1 MEKLCI
7 ETYYSS
13 LNKKNEELC
22 GDRVQLV
29 NTAESSLLVLS
40 DGLGS
45 GVKANILSTLTSKII
60 STMISRGATIED
72 TVDTIAHTLPV
83 CKERG
88 LAYSTFMI
96 LRISKNGIGYLVE
109 YDNPPCILIRNGKKV
124 SLNYEEK
131 NIGGKP
137 VRESHFDVYP
147 GDYFFIVSDGVTQA
161 GMGETLSFGWGLDAL
176 AEYISNLC
184 IKELSPPRI
193 IQNVLNVCKDL
204 YLGKPK
210 DDTTVSIVH
219 IMKHQDVSIF
229 SGPPKDPNDDAR
241 IVSDFVATD
250 AIHIVCGGTS
260 SEIVA
265 RELERDLVVNIDCEK
280 SDFPPTAYIKGIDLV
295 TEGVMTIK
303 SALEIID
310 KYILDPVSQEITDEL
325 DFSSGTA
332 KLAKILIEQCTDLNL
347 FIGKAVNPAHQSQ
360 NFPPGLRVKWHLM
373 ECLAASMLKLGRR
386 VEKRYY

>member
-1 MEKLCI
+1 MEKLCT
-7 ETYYSS
+7 ETCFRS

-29 NTAESSLLVLS
+29 NTAESALLVLA

-96 LRISKNGIGYLVE
+96 LQISNNGIGYLVE
-109 YDNPPCILIRNGKKV
+109 YDNPPCILVRNGEKV
-124 SLNYEEK
+124 SLDYVEK

-137 VRESHFDVYP
+137 VRESHFDVYS

-184 IKELSPPRI
+184 VKELSPPRI
-193 IQNVLNVCKDL
+193 IQNVLSVCKDL
-204 YLGKPK
+204 YLGKPG

-219 IMKHQDVSIF
+219 IMKHQNVSIF

-260 SEIVA
+260 SEILA

-280 SDFPPTAYIKGIDLV
+280 SDFPPTAYIKGMDLV

-303 SALEIID
+303 NTLEIID

-325 DFSSGTA
+325 DSSNGTS

-347 FIGKAVNPAHQSQ
+347 FIGKAVNPAHQNQ
-360 NFPPGLRVKWHLM
+360 NFPPGLRVKWYLM
-373 ECLAASMLKLGRR
+373 ESLAASMLKLGRR